1 MASINVQVKPNK
13 ATISSVTVART
24 ANLSLSQLNNV
35 ETQGSQ
41 DGYVLTYEEGSGK
54 FVMKEVPVVR
64 GGSF

>member
-1 MASINVQVKPNK
+1 MPINVNVKPQK
-13 ATISSVTVART
+13 TTISSVTVART

-41 DGYVLTYEEGSGK
+41 DGHVLPSEAGSNQ
-54 FVMKEVPVVR
+54 FVMTAIPVIN

>member
-1 MASINVQVKPNK
+1 MPINVNVKPQK
-13 ATISSVTVART
+13 TTISSVTVART

-41 DGYVLTYEEGSGK
+41 DGYVLTYEEGSNK
-54 FVMKEVPVVR
+54 FVMKEIPVIN

>member
-1 MASINVQVKPNK
+1 MAIQVQVKPQK
-13 ATISSVTVART
+13 TTISSVTVART

-41 DGYVLTYEEGSGK
+41 DGYVLTYEAGSGK
-54 FVMKEVPVVR
+54 FVMKEVPRVE